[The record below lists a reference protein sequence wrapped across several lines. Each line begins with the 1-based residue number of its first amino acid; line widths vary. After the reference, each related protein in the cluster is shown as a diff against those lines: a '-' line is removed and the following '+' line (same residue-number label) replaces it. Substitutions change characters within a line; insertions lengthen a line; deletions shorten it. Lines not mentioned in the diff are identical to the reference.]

1 MAKVTG
7 LTAARMLQIENA
19 SVVGGR
25 IENDELILTTY
36 GGTEI
41 NTGVVKGEQG
51 NSGETSAVLKIDS
64 SRGLVFKN
72 NLVST
77 ILTVTVFYGSQA
89 ITNQTALRE
98 IYGPSAYLEWQ
109 VRRLSDENFSV
120 LISTDPRISNEGF
133 TLSVSPS
140 DVDTKVVFRCVLKG
154 D

>member
-41 NTGVVKGEQG
+41 NTGVVKGENG

-64 SRGLVFKN
+64 SQGLVFKN
-72 NLVST
+72 DMIST
-77 ILTVTVFYGSQA
+77 ELTVTVFYGSQA
-89 ITNQTALRE
+89 LTTLTAIRE
-98 IYGPSAYLEWQ
+98 IYGVSAYLEWQ
-109 VRRLSDENFSV
+109 VKNLGDLDFSTI
-120 LISTDPRISNEGF
+120 ISTDPRITNEGF
-133 TLSVSPS
+133 AFNITSD
-140 DVDTKVVFRCVLKG
+140 DVDSKVVFRCILKG